1 MSETHS
7 PSAPLSG
14 QRMLVV
20 GASSGIGK
28 AAAEL
33 LVADGAQV
41 WLAGRTPEPLEALCA
56 ELEEPAARA
65 GGSVAWLRCDASV
78 ADDVRAAVAEAAGDA
93 GLDAAVTIPGGG
105 NYCPILGYD
114 DDRFSAEVD
123 NNVRPQY
130 LVLKYAGLSMVA
142 SGGGSIVAV
151 SSTAS
156 ILSSSYLGAYCAG
169 KAAVDQMVRVAAD
182 ELGRHSIRVN
192 SVRPGLTETGAT
204 GFMFSTEPVLQRFL
218 EQQPIARG
226 GQPRD
231 IGQVIRFLAGPES
244 SWVTAQCITTDGG
257 HTLRRFP
264 DCEDLAR
271 GVVGEEVFDA
281 VQRGEVRQIK

>member
-1 MSETHS
+1 MTETPS
-7 PSAPLSG
+7 PSPSLTG
-14 QRMLVV
+14 QRVLVV

-28 AAAEL
+28 AAAQL
-33 LVADGAQV
+33 LVRDGARV
-41 WLAGRTPEPLEALCA
+41 WLAGRTTEPLQALCD
-56 ELEEPAARA
+56 ELQAPCAQS
-65 GGSVAWLRCDASV
+65 GGSVSWLRCDAHV
-78 ADDVRAAVAEAAGDA
+78 ADDVQAAVAEAAGDD
-93 GLDAAVTIPGGG
+93 GLDAVVTIPGGG

-130 LVLKYAGLSMVA
+130 LVLKYAGLSMVK

-156 ILSSSYLGAYCAG
+156 ILSSQYLAAYCAG

-182 ELGRHSIRVN
+182 ELGRHGIRVN

-204 GFMFSTEPVLQRFL
+204 GFMFSTEPVLKRFL

-226 GQPRD
+226 GEAQD

-244 SWVTAQCITTDGG
+244 SWVTAQCITTDGAIRCG
-257 HTLRRFP
+257 ASRT
-264 DCEDLAR
+264 
-271 GVVGEEVFDA
+271 
-281 VQRGEVRQIK
+281 VRISRAGSWGRLISTRSSAESCGS

>member
-1 MSETHS
+1 MSESSRTQS
-7 PSAPLSG
+7 PIAG
-14 QRMLVV
+14 KRILVV

-28 AAAEL
+28 ATARAL
-33 LVADGAQV
+33 ASDGARL
-41 WLAGRTPEPLEALCA
+41 WLGGRNLEPLEAA
-56 ELEEPAARA
+56 VADLEEVAAHA
-65 GGSVAWLRCDASV
+65 GGSVTSLRCDASRPE
-78 ADDVRAAVAEAAGDA
+78 DVRAAVEQAAGSE

-123 NNVRPQY
+123 NNVRPQF

-156 ILSSSYLGAYCAG
+156 ILSSPYLSAYCAG

-182 ELGRHSIRVN
+182 ELGEQKIRVN
-192 SVRPGLTETGAT
+192 SVRPGLTHTGAT
-204 GFMFSTEPVLQRFL
+204 GFMFDTPEVLDSFL

-226 GQPRD
+226 GESED
-231 IGQVIRFLAGPES
+231 IARCIRFLAGPES
-244 SWVTAQCITTDGG
+244 SWITGQCITVDGG

-264 DCEDLAR
+264 DSKPLAR
-271 GVVGEEVFDA
+271 QVVGEELFDS
-281 VQRGEVRQIK
+281 VLRGEIQQLK